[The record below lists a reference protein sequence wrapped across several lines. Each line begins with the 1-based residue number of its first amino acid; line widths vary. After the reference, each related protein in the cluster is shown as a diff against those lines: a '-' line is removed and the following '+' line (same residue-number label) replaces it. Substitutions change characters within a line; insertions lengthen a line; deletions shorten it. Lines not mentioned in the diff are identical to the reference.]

1 MTSTDHNPGPPVYRI
16 FNQGEIPALA
26 DGWRSV
32 VALSPGRKWITI
44 IDWTTLETARLDV
57 TSWHRL
63 KPEPHAAVKLRA
75 VRSVMRRRLKYITP
89 TQAIRDPIRL
99 LGGRP

>member
-1 MTSTDHNPGPPVYRI
+1 MTTADHTPVYRI

-32 VALSPGRKWITI
+32 VALSPGRKWITV

-57 TSWHRL
+57 TAWQRL
-63 KPEPHAAVKLRA
+63 KPQPHTNAKLRT
-75 VRSVMRRRLKYITP
+75 VRSIMRRRLKYVTP
-89 TQAIRDPIRL
+89 TQAMKDAIRL